1 MAMDMI
7 REEINDKIEELSEA
21 VVLSDSGDM
30 RGMKEIHDGFRMIV
44 AAATEQGLPKIA
56 EQAENAA
63 RNVEKVIF
71 DDDEQAADRLQAVG
85 ESLSSLQVLIRE
97 AEAAPQQTESAAEEA
112 PAAQSG
118 TEAGEEA
125 QQSSADETANY
136 PKLPENV
143 DMDIFID
150 FLSRQESV
158 LEDMESLILSYEQNG
173 DDDSLVSLKRLIHTM
188 KGESGLLGL
197 DEVQKICHTTE
208 TLLEEP
214 PRGNMVDVLLAVKD
228 WLGRAFLSYE
238 GKGRAPGPVD
248 VLMELLL
255 ETEWTAPP
263 QQEAAPAE
271 EPPAADTEEL
281 EFEQELETVT
291 TAPVAE
297 QPAAEMPPGP
307 VLQESDSELLNDF
320 INEATEHLDSVE
332 EHMLTLENNPED
344 EVSLNAVFRAFHTIK
359 GVAGYLSLEQIG
371 HLSHEVETMLDNARK
386 GLLKLEGAAVDVIF
400 ESVDM
405 MKTLV
410 THVRDA
416 LVNQVPLKQEA
427 GVPLLLD
434 RIRAVVQGKPVA
446 PAQPQPVAAP
456 QPEAQPAPQPEV
468 QPAPQPRP
476 AASAAAKTAQ
486 PTAVDE
492 PAAATNEPAG
502 EQESSGRAAA
512 HHDHVVKV
520 REFIKVDADRLDRL
534 IDTIGELVITESMVS
549 QTMRESQVSSG
560 LLGNVGQLDK
570 ITRQLQEMSTS
581 LRMIQ
586 VRSTFQK
593 MARLVRDLAKKSG
606 KKIEF
611 IMSGEDTELDKS
623 VVDKIGDPLVH
634 MIRNAV
640 DHGIETLPQDRV
652 DNGKPETAKVYL
664 RAYHKGGSIHIEVED
679 DGRGLNKEA
688 ILRKAIEN
696 GVISDPAGLSES
708 DIYSLIFQPGFS
720 TAKEVTD
727 VSGRGIGMDVVRRN
741 IEALRGNIDIQSE
754 PGKGSVF
761 TIRLPLTLAIIDGM
775 LVGVGDEKYIIPTL
789 SIVRSLRPS
798 AEMVSTLKEKGEMLS
813 LDGELIPLFHLA
825 QLFNVEGAQQKFED
839 SLVVVVENAGLFTAL
854 VVDELFG
861 QQQIVIKTLGKYLRG
876 IPGISGSSIMSDGR
890 VALILDVA
898 GLVKLANKDKFSGQ
912 VSP

>member
-1 MAMDMI
+1 MELDI
-7 REEINDKIEELSEA
+7 IKEKIEELSEA
-21 VVLSDSGDM
+21 VVLSDAADM
-30 RGMKEIHDGFRMIV
+30 RGMKEIHDGLRIIAST
-44 AAATEQGLPKIA
+44 AAAASLDPIQREA
-56 EQAENAA
+56 EEAA
-63 RNVEKVIF
+63 REVEKVIF
-71 DDDEQAADRLQAVG
+71 DDAEMVSDRIQAVG
-85 ESLSSLQVLIRE
+85 ESLSKLQVLIRE
-97 AEAAPQQTESAAEEA
+97 AEVQPATAVSEEPEAVTPAGTGDSAGAA
-112 PAAQSG
+112 
-118 TEAGEEA
+118 
-125 QQSSADETANY
+125 Y

-158 LEDMESLILSYEQNG
+158 LEEMESLILGHEQNR
-173 DDDSLVSLKRLIHTM
+173 DEDSLVSLKRLIHTM

-197 DEVQKICHTTE
+197 EEVQKICHTTE

-214 PRGNMVDVLLAVKD
+214 PRDNMVDVLLAVKD

-238 GKGRAPGPVD
+238 GKGQAPGPVD

-255 ETEWTAPP
+255 ETNWTAP
-263 QQEAAPAE
+263 AAPAAAE
-271 EPPAADTEEL
+271 EAPAAGDHPDTEPVAAAEPQPAEEQAVPEAPPAALPEEL
-281 EFEQELETVT
+281 
-291 TAPVAE
+291 
-297 QPAAEMPPGP
+297 PPGP
-307 VLQESDSELLNDF
+307 MLQESDSELLNDF
-320 INEATEHLDSVE
+320 INEATEHLDAVE

-344 EVSLNAVFRAFHTIK
+344 DVSLNAVFRAFHTIK

-371 HLSHEVETMLDNARK
+371 LLAHEVETMLDNARK

-410 THVRDA
+410 RHVRDA
-416 LVNQVPLKQEA
+416 LVNQVPLRQES
-427 GVPLLLD
+427 GVPLLLE
-434 RIRAVVQGKPVA
+434 RIRAVVQGRPLPAPAKAAPAAPVVQKPVQESVQVPEMEPEQIPVVEENRTVA
-446 PAQPQPVAAP
+446 PLPVSEP
-456 QPEAQPAPQPEV
+456 VLPA
-468 QPAPQPRP
+468 
-476 AASAAAKTAQ
+476 
-486 PTAVDE
+486 E
-492 PAAATNEPAG
+492 PAAEP
-502 EQESSGRAAA
+502 ESAPEEVETASRAAV
-512 HHDHVVKV
+512 HHDHIVKV

-549 QTMRESQVSSG
+549 QMMRESQVSSTM
-560 LLGNVGQLDK
+560 LGNVGQLDK

-606 KKIEF
+606 KKIDF

-640 DHGIETLPQDRV
+640 DHGIETAPEDRV
-652 DNGKPETAKVYL
+652 RNGKPETAKVYL

-679 DGRGLNKEA
+679 DGRGLDKEA
-688 ILRKAIEN
+688 ILRKAMEN
-696 GVISDPAGLSES
+696 GVITDPAGLSES
-708 DIYSLIFQPGFS
+708 DIFSLIFQPGFS
-720 TAKEVTD
+720 TAKQVTD

-754 PGKGSVF
+754 PGRGSVF

-789 SIVRSLRPS
+789 SIVRSLRPGE
-798 AEMVSTLKEKGEMLS
+798 EMVSTLKEKGEMLS
-813 LDGELIPLFHLA
+813 LDGQLIPLFHLSE
-825 QLFNVEGAQQKFED
+825 LFNIEGAKEKFED

-861 QQQIVIKTLGKYLRG
+861 QQQIVIKTLGKYLQG

-912 VSP
+912 V